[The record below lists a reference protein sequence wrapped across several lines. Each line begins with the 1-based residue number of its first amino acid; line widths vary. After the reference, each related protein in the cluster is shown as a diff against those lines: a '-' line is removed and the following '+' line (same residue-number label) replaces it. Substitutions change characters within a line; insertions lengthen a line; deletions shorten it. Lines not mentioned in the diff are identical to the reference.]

1 MATLIDGAVAARGS
15 PSRALPWRVD
25 NAPADDRLS
34 NPLFGVALVGVLCLA
49 LWAGLGLLAREVAVW
64 AAGSG

>member
-15 PSRALPWRVD
+15 LSRALPWRVD
-25 NAPADDRLS
+25 NAPANDRLS
-34 NPLFGVALVGVLCLA
+34 NPLFGVALAGVLCLP
-49 LWAGLGLLAREVAVW
+49 LWAGLGLLARGVVAW